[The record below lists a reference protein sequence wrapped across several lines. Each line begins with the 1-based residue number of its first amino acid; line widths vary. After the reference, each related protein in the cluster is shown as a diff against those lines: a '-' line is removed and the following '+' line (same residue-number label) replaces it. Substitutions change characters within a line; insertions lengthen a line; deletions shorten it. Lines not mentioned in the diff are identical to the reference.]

1 MTPAAILVAG
11 RWRPAAVADTFQA
24 LDPRCGAPH
33 PTLWPVSAWSDADA
47 ALEAAGEA
55 ATALRQVSG
64 AALARFLECYAG
76 RLEARSAELVAVAQ
90 AETGLPLHPR
100 LVDNELP
107 RMLTQLRQAAAA
119 AREGSWRTA
128 VIDTQH
134 NIRSLAVGLGPV
146 VVLPPANFPLA
157 YGAVTGGDFA
167 AAIAAGNPVIAKA
180 HPGHPGVSRLA
191 AEEALVALA
200 ATGLPAATVQLLH
213 GLAPADGERLVADRR
228 VGATGFT
235 GSQEV
240 GRRLHLAAAAT
251 GRVIWLEMGSINPVV
266 LLPGALADRA
276 AQLATELA
284 ASVTGSAGQL
294 CTKPGL
300 IFFIDDVAAANSA
313 AAFVTALAG
322 HLRATGVQVLLGI
335 TGRERLA
342 AAVAGLQRAGAQL
355 HVGGAVGSGP
365 CEYAAT
371 LLEVTAADVLAA
383 PEQLIREAFGNATVL
398 VRARNLEELAKVLEA
413 VPGALVAG
421 LHSTPAEADLASRFA
436 AILLERSGRLVENRM
451 TTGMTLSPAMQHG
464 GPWPSASPPFYSAV
478 GLPLSILRFA
488 RRVCYDGASQQILPE
503 ALRDAPPEGSPWRQI
518 DGQWRR
524 A

>member
-1 MTPAAILVAG
+1 M
-11 RWRPAAVADTFQA
+11 
-24 LDPRCGAPH
+24 
-33 PTLWPVSAWSDADA
+33 
-47 ALEAAGEA
+47 
-55 ATALRQVSG
+55 
-64 AALARFLECYAG
+64 
-76 RLEARSAELVAVAQ
+76 
-90 AETGLPLHPR
+90 
-100 LVDNELP
+100 
-107 RMLTQLRQAAAA
+107 
-119 AREGSWRTA
+119 
-128 VIDTQH
+128 
-134 NIRSLAVGLGPV
+134 
-146 VVLPPANFPLA
+146 
-157 YGAVTGGDFA
+157 
-167 AAIAAGNPVIAKA
+167 
-180 HPGHPGVSRLA
+180 
-191 AEEALVALA
+191 
-200 ATGLPAATVQLLH
+200 
-213 GLAPADGERLVADRR
+213 
-228 VGATGFT
+228 
-235 GSQEV
+235 
-240 GRRLHLAAAAT
+240 
-251 GRVIWLEMGSINPVV
+251 
-266 LLPGALADRA
+266 
-276 AQLATELA
+276 
-284 ASVTGSAGQL
+284 
-294 CTKPGL
+294 
-300 IFFIDDVAAANSA
+300 
-313 AAFVTALAG
+313 TALAG
-322 HLRATGVQVLLGI
+322 HLCATGVQVLLGI

-451 TTGMTLSPAMQHG
+451 TTGMT
-464 GPWPSASPPFYSAV
+464 V